1 MPTEIITGLNGGV
14 ALTAPAAGDTI
25 PITDVSDTT
34 EAATGTTKPIV
45 LADLLKIIFQDFAL
59 SGDISPAQITA
70 NQDDYNPTGLAD
82 ASVLRLSTD
91 ASRNI
96 TSIAGGADGRVL
108 LILNVGSF
116 NIVLKDDDGAT
127 GTAGNRFAF
136 SGDVTL
142 AGDQGAII
150 WYDSTSS
157 RWRIFAT
164 SAALG
169 GAPTGSA
176 GGDLTGTYP
185 NPRVA
190 QINDAN
196 GNELLKFGTTAS
208 AVNEVTITNK
218 ATGTG
223 PTIEATGGD
232 TNINLNL
239 VPKGTGELQ
248 YNGTE
253 VGFRH
258 IPQNSQSANYT
269 TVLTDRGKHIYHP
282 TSDDNPRTFT
292 IDSNANVA
300 YPIGTAITFVNDQNT
315 VTIAITSD
323 TLVWAEDGST
333 GSRTLAENGIATAIK
348 VTSTR
353 WIISGT
359 GLS

>member
-169 GAPTGSA
+169 GAPSGSA

-185 NPRVA
+185 NPTVKA
-190 QINDAN
+190 NLKTTTIPFLIDGGGATITTGIKGDLMIDFACTISVVTMLADQSGSIVVDIWKDTYANFPPTDADSI
-196 GNELLKFGTTAS
+196 TAS
-208 AVNEVTITNK
+208 AVPTISTATKSQDSTLTGWTTSLSAGDILRFNVDSVTSIQRVTI
-218 ATGTG
+218 
-223 PTIEATGGD
+223 
-232 TNINLNL
+232 LL
-239 VPKGTGELQ
+239 
-248 YNGTE
+248 
-253 VGFRH
+253 
-258 IPQNSQSANYT
+258 
-269 TVLTDRGKHIYHP
+269 
-282 TSDDNPRTFT
+282 
-292 IDSNANVA
+292 
-300 YPIGTAITFVNDQNT
+300 
-315 VTIAITSD
+315 
-323 TLVWAEDGST
+323 
-333 GSRTLAENGIATAIK
+333 K
-348 VTSTR
+348 VTLT
-353 WIISGT
+353 
-359 GLS
+359 